1 MWYAIVGFTRLRW
14 RLLRGAIRR
23 GGTDQVGAV
32 LSIVASGVV
41 GAGGAIAVFAI
52 GRHDEYRSLLVL
64 VAVGLVIAILG
75 FGVVAGVTQP
85 IDPRVIAT
93 EPLDDRER
101 SIGLLAGAAFGPP
114 GLAGIVV
121 GLGLAAGSV
130 RSPGA
135 LVPVTIAV
143 TGLLLSLLL
152 AARTATNVLGLL
164 IARRPRTGQLVAG
177 LGGLLFYGLFQF
189 VPAAVADLDR
199 TARVDL
205 AAALR
210 WTPPGQLG
218 HAVAVAGEH
227 PLRAIGHALIGGL
240 WLVPLAF
247 GFVATTRALAVSV
260 RSAGSAT
267 ARDPGRVATTI
278 RLLCGTGPVGAI
290 AWRSLVVRFRHPRT
304 ALETVTGAGVGLA
317 AVLAPALLRDDPGS
331 GAVLVGG
338 AVQLAVLFMAGNSF
352 GNDGPPIAYEMLA
365 GASPRVLAT
374 GKARS
379 IIIVAAPLALIGP
392 LLAASITGAWEYLPA
407 GFGVGIGGL
416 LAGAG
421 AAVVQSVLVPIAIPE
436 SDNPF
441 ASGESG
447 KGIMAAGLLIVV
459 LLGLAVATVPVGL
472 ALFWALERGRVGFV
486 TAFGIAAI
494 AVGWGVLR
502 AAVTLSTRRL
512 TGRDQAFVEAVT
524 PAR

>member
-1 MWYAIVGFTRLRW
+1 MSSTVVGFARLRW

-32 LSIVASGVV
+32 LSIVASGVA
-41 GAGGAIAVFAI
+41 GTGGAVVMFAI
-52 GRHDEYRSLLVL
+52 GRHEEYPSLLVL
-64 VAVGLVIAILG
+64 VAVGLVLAIIG

-93 EPLDDRER
+93 EPLHDRER
-101 SIGLLAGAAFGPP
+101 SVGLLAGAAFGPP
-114 GLAGIVV
+114 GLAGIAL
-121 GLGLAAGSV
+121 GLGLAAGSI
-130 RSPGA
+130 RGPSA
-135 LVPVTIAV
+135 LVPVTLAV
-143 TGLLLSLLL
+143 VGLLLSLLL
-152 AARTATNVLGLL
+152 AARTATNLLGLL

-199 TARVDL
+199 SARADL
-205 AAALR
+205 AVALR

-218 HAVAVAGEH
+218 HAIAIADDH
-227 PLRAIGHALIGGL
+227 PFRAIGHAALGGL
-240 WLVPLAF
+240 WLVPLAI
-247 GFVATTRALAVSV
+247 GFVVTSRTLAVAV
-260 RSAGSAT
+260 RSAGSTAT
-267 ARDPGRVATTI
+267 REPGRFVTTI
-278 RLLCGTGPVGAI
+278 RRLCGAGPAGAI
-290 AWRSLVVRFRHPRT
+290 AWRSLVTRFRHPRT

-338 AVQLAVLFMAGNSF
+338 AVQIAVLFMAGNSF
-352 GNDGPPIAYEMLA
+352 GNDGPAIAYEMLA

-379 IIIVAAPLALIGP
+379 IVIVAAPLALLGP
-392 LLAASITGAWEYLPA
+392 LLAAAITGEWQYLPA

-421 AAVVQSVLVPIAIPE
+421 AAVVQSVLVPIAVPE

-441 ASGESG
+441 AGGESG

-459 LLGLAVATVPVGL
+459 LLGLAIATIPVGI
-472 ALFWALERGRVGFV
+472 ALFWALDRGRLGFV

-512 TGRDQAFVEAVT
+512 TGRDQSFVEAVT